1 MKENPS
7 SSKDELLQHTGLNSL
22 DKQSVMH
29 QRLFTHVNEAVRY
42 QIECVQD
49 VDYRVVHL
57 IYYFDFVNIKK

>member
-1 MKENPS
+1 
-7 SSKDELLQHTGLNSL
+7 
-22 DKQSVMH
+22 MH

-42 QIECVQD
+42 QIERVQD